1 MEILLFLV
9 SVVKVVHTMGAITL
23 LQHKKIHPIPIDCEC
38 GSTIRG
44 GAISCYPASVGESD
58 PGYVRN
64 DGTCTYNLLDMPQ
77 WGQKEPL
84 ISSVSIGISTLS

>member
-38 GSTIRG
+38 GKLHGDNIIKG
-44 GAISCYPASVGESD
+44 GAIDCLTVVGNLIMDMLVLTTER
-58 PGYVRN
+58 P
-64 DGTCTYNLLDMPQ
+64 TYNLVDVLAT
-77 WGQKEPL
+77 GQKAMSRGGTSP
-84 ISSVSIGISTLS
+84 S